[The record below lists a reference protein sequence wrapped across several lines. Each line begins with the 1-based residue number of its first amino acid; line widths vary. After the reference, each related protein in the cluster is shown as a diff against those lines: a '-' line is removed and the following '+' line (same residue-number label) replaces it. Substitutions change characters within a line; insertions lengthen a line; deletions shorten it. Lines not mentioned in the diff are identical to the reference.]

1 MAQFLNDTGGD
12 GFNGD
17 TMSSV
22 PEEFYTYS
30 VNTYGHPIAI
40 EPEGGGSLQ
49 SLNYDTIGW
58 GYWTETG
65 YDFEPLVGHWKWDDA
80 RHMTNVCARWAK
92 NRTDDIQMA
101 FFNGV
106 GYESWENVWGCFNK
120 IVPRDGEAIRRVATM
135 LRFFGNRYHN
145 PKQENFTQSLDW
157 LPFIPVIAQK
167 EYQNVAFVSMFPV

>member
-1 MAQFLNDTGGD
+1 MYVRGG
-12 GFNGD
+12 
-17 TMSSV
+17 
-22 PEEFYTYS
+22 
-30 VNTYGHPIAI
+30 
-40 EPEGGGSLQ
+40 LR
-49 SLNYDTIGW
+49 
-58 GYWTETG
+58 TELMI
-65 YDFEPLVGHWKWDDA
+65 YKWL
-80 RHMTNVCARWAK
+80 
-92 NRTDDIQMA
+92 

-167 EYQNVAFVSMFPV
+167 EYQNVAFVSMFPVNLNTDKQQIVFLIVNRGIDDINGLQITFNNTFTIDSNQLIAYDCYYG